1 MKKIF
6 APLRLC
12 GKKNNSLIIIA
23 MTLVASTLSAQDMSY
38 SLPGKNVYREMP
50 NPAKT
55 PVEAWAKVTG
65 DVNVS
70 FASDNVRYPKEQVP
84 AVSSKEWTVKAWKGE
99 KVHTQILVWTK
110 KNISELS
117 CQTEDLTDGKGHI
130 IKSQNIRAAFVRYV
144 MTDEFGE
151 GCDERTP
158 EKYRSSLV
166 EDPIDI
172 VDKLTVQPNTVQP
185 VWLSINVPVDIP
197 AGKYSGS
204 VTINANGKHLLKI
217 SMDIGSRILPPPSE
231 WKYDLD
237 LWQNPDPVAKVHDV
251 KLWSDEH
258 FSLMRPYYTML
269 AGAGQ
274 KSITAFI
281 IDQPWG
287 AEHVYYRDPTL
298 IQWTKKKDGSWLY
311 DYSVFDRYIEF
322 VMSCGINRRINC
334 YSMVT
339 WNLSFIFFDEAKGDT
354 VSVRAKPGSRE
365 YNDLWE
371 PMIRDFTNHL
381 KSKGWFSKTTIAMD
395 ERDMES
401 MKAVLALLRRIDPEW
416 KTALAGNYHPEIA
429 RDIFDYCI
437 IIHDKFDPDILKLRK
452 DSGKP
457 STYYT
462 ACGENHPNGFT
473 FSPPAENTWIS
484 WYAAAEGF
492 TGYLRW
498 AYNNWTEAP
507 LQDTRYRT
515 WPGGDCYQI
524 YPGPRTSV
532 RFEKLIEGIQD
543 FEKILILREQFIREN
558 DEKHLKE
565 LNEVLSLFSTKNLE
579 TTPAGETVDNGR
591 AFLNKF

>member
-1 MKKIF
+1 MKN
-6 APLRLC
+6 L
-12 GKKNNSLIIIA
+12 LIIVL
-23 MTLVASTLSAQDMSY
+23 TLASCTLYGQDMSY
-38 SLPGKNVYREMP
+38 SLPGKTTYQEMP

-55 PVEAWAKVTG
+55 PAEAWAKVTT

-84 AVSSKEWTVKAWKGE
+84 VVSSQEWIVKAWKGE

-110 KNISELS
+110 IKIAELS
-117 CQTEDLTDGKGHI
+117 CKTGALTDGKGHQI
-130 IKSQNIRAAFVRYV
+130 NAENINASFVRYV
-144 MTDEFGE
+144 ITDEFGE

-158 EKYRSSLV
+158 EKYKSSLV

-172 VDKLTVQPNTVQP
+172 VDKLSVAPNTVQP
-185 VWLSINVPVDIP
+185 IWLSVKVPDGIP
-197 AGKYSGS
+197 AGLYTGFIT
-204 VTINANGKHLLKI
+204 VNANSQHKLKI
-217 SMDIGSRILPPPSE
+217 TVDVSNHLLPPPSE

-258 FSLMRPYYTML
+258 YSLMKPYYKML
-269 AGAGQ
+269 AAAGQ

-287 AEHVYYRDPTL
+287 PVHVYYRDPAM
-298 IQWTKKKDGSWLY
+298 IKWEKKKDGKWSY
-311 DYSVFDRYIEF
+311 DYSVFDRYVTF
-322 VMSCGINRRINC
+322 MMSCGIDKRINC

-339 WNLSFIFFDEAKGDT
+339 WNLSFIYFDESRGDT
-354 VSVRAKPGSRE
+354 VSVKARPGSDE

-371 PMIRDFTNHL
+371 PMIRDFTKHL
-381 KSKGWFSKTTIAMD
+381 KSKGWFDKTTIAMD

-401 MKAVLALLRRIDPEW
+401 MKAVIALLKRIDPGW

-429 RDIFDYCI
+429 MEIYDYCV
-437 IIHDKFDPDILKLRK
+437 IIHAKFDPDVLNARK
-452 DSGKP
+452 TAGKP

-462 ACGENHPNGFT
+462 ACGESHPNGFT

-484 WYAAAEGF
+484 WYAAAQGF

-498 AYNNWTEAP
+498 AYNNWTKAT

-524 YPGPRTSV
+524 YPGPRSSV

-543 FEKILILREQFIREN
+543 FEKIRILKEQFIKEK
-558 DEKHLKE
+558 DERH
-565 LNEVLSLFSTKNLE
+565 LNELEKALSKFTEANLE
-579 TTPAGETVDNGR
+579 IMPAEEMVSKGKSVINE
-591 AFLNKF
+591 F

>member
-1 MKKIF
+1 MKK
-6 APLRLC
+6 LL
-12 GKKNNSLIIIA
+12 LL
-23 MTLVASTLSAQDMSY
+23 TLWLVSNTLFAQDLSF
-38 SLPGKNVYREMP
+38 SQPGKNFYNELL

-55 PVEAWAKVTG
+55 PVAEWAKVTS
-65 DVNVS
+65 DINVS

-84 AVSSKEWTVKAWKGE
+84 VVSSKEWIIKAWKGE

-110 KNISELS
+110 KNIQELI
-117 CQTEDLTDGKGHI
+117 CLTGDLVNEKGNRI
-130 IKSQNIRAAFVRYV
+130 NSKNIKAAFVRYV
-144 MTDEFGE
+144 MTDEFGK
-151 GCDERTP
+151 GCDERKTTD
-158 EKYRSSLV
+158 YDSSLV

-172 VDKLTVQPNTVQP
+172 IDRIAVQANTVQP
-185 VWLSINVPVDIP
+185 IWLSVQVPGDIP
-197 AGKYSGS
+197 AGKYTGTI
-204 VTINANGKHLLKI
+204 TINAKKKFDLKI
-217 SMDIGSRILPPPSE
+217 LLNVVNHLLPPPAQ

-269 AGAGQ
+269 ANAGQ

-287 AEHVYYRDPTL
+287 PDHVYYRDPTL
-298 IQWTKKKDGSWLY
+298 IKWSRKKDGSWSY

-322 VMSCGINRRINC
+322 VMSCGINQRINC

-339 WNLSFIFFDEAKGDT
+339 WDLSFIYFDDAKGDT
-354 VSVRAKPGSRE
+354 VSVNAKPGSQE

-371 PMIRDFTNHL
+371 PMMRDFTKHL
-381 KSKGWFSKTTIAMD
+381 KSKGWFGKTTIAMD

-401 MKAVLALLRRIDPEW
+401 MKAVMALLKRIDPEW

-429 RDIFDYCI
+429 MDIYDYCI
-437 IIHDKFDPDILKLRK
+437 IIHGKFDPDVLMERK
-452 DSGKP
+452 AQGKP

-462 ACGENHPNGFT
+462 ACGEERPNGFSY
-473 FSPPAENTWIS
+473 SPPAENVWIG

-498 AYNNWTEAP
+498 AYNNWTEST
-507 LQDTRYRT
+507 LQETRYRT
-515 WPGGDCYQI
+515 WPAGDCYQI
-524 YPGPRTSV
+524 YPGPRSSI

-543 FEKILILREQFIREN
+543 FEKIRILREQYIKEGN
-558 DEKHLKE
+558 EVNLKE
-565 LNEVLSLFSTKNLE
+565 LNRVLSTFTIEYLE
-579 TTPAGETVDNGR
+579 KIPAADMVSKGKE
-591 AFLNKF
+591 FINKF